1 MKYFLSLIIIFP
13 YINVVG
19 QIHTLQ
25 INSFV
30 PCCSAFPASFPFI
43 DSFDIDNDNNY
54 EFEIQGVALGDE
66 YGFSAKG
73 IDNTQLNE
81 AIPFESN
88 YPENSWNDYALGM
101 PHTVLFQWGKWWLP
115 NTGIKYLGFRR
126 INSIADT
133 TYGWIKLDFKG
144 EHVGYND
151 SVFILDLA
159 YSVIPNIHLFAG
171 ETNTTST
178 NISDAGQS
186 VEIFPNPFATI
197 LNIGNQSNEIIKIYI
212 YDSYGK
218 LVLNQ
223 IVDELNRN
231 TLNLSDL
238 SNGLYFVVLD
248 SNSTRKL
255 VKVIKQ

>member
-13 YINVVG
+13 YIIG
-19 QIHTLQ
+19 TCQIHTLE
-25 INSFV
+25 INSLI
-30 PCCSAFPASFPFI
+30 PCCSAFPASFPYI
-43 DSFDIDNDNNY
+43 DSFDIDNDNIY

-73 IDNTQLNE
+73 IGNTQLNE
-81 AIPFESN
+81 AIPFESI
-88 YPENSWNDYALGM
+88 YLENNWNDYALGM

-144 EHVGYND
+144 DPVGDND
-151 SVFILDLA
+151 TVFIIDLA
-159 YSVIPNIHLFAG
+159 YSVIPNIHLYAG

-178 NISDAGQS
+178 NISDEGKL
-186 VEIFPNPFATI
+186 VEIFPKPFTTI
-197 LNIGNQSNEIIKIYI
+197 LNIDNQSIESIKIYI

-218 LVLNQ
+218 LVLNKL
-223 IVDELNRN
+223 VDELNRN

-238 SNGLYFVVLD
+238 SNGLYFVVVD

-255 VKVIKQ
+255 FKVIKQ